1 MRPLALRSALL
12 ATAALALAACK
23 EKPAPAPQAQPAA
36 AKPYAFTLR
45 DLAVATAVDAKL
57 ARLSLAA
64 SDVEAAMGAADP
76 RERARAKDLLPALD
90 AARAEADLAVQ
101 AVQNPLDRPGA
112 ARVGAS
118 ADDYAARLSA
128 AAAGAGASPG
138 PELAAARVGLGESLA
153 MYRQSRAAW
162 RFDAPEPRGAERE
175 FAEARRDMEKAE
187 TGFMSRT
194 QVAPREAGHELDP
207 AAARMTAQMGV
218 QRAKAAAA
226 QLGPALQPHAARYAA
241 AQERVLEAV
250 FAIQAAREDERP
262 RLARGY
268 HAAKADALAALADY
282 FAALAAR

>member
-1 MRPLALRSALL
+1 MRHLALGSALV

-23 EKPAPAPQAQPAA
+23 EKAPPAPAAQPA

-57 ARLSLAA
+57 ARLSLAGA
-64 SDVEAAMGAADP
+64 EVEEALAARDP
-76 RERARAKDLLPALD
+76 KERGRAKTLLPALD
-90 AARAEADLAVQ
+90 AARGEADLAVL

-112 ARVGAS
+112 ARIGAAAKQY
-118 ADDYAARLSA
+118 ADRLA
-128 AAAGAGASPG
+128 AAAAAPAAPLT
-138 PELAAARVGLGESLA
+138 PELAAARATLGESVA
-153 MYRQSRAAW
+153 AYRQSRVAW
-162 RFDAPEPRGAERE
+162 RFDAPAPQGAERD

-194 QVAPREAGHELDP
+194 RVAPREEGHEPD
-207 AAARMTAQMGV
+207 AAAVRMTGKMGV
-218 QRAKAAAA
+218 QRAKAAAD

-250 FAIQAAREDERP
+250 FAIEVAHDADRP
-262 RLARGY
+262 KLARGY